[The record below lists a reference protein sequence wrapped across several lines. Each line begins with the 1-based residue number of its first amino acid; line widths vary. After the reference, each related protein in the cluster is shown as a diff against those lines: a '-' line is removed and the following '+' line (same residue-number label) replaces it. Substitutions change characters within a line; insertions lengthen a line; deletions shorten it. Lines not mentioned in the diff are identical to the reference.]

1 MSSAESGTKHHRVT
15 GAGLLVTLGII
26 YGDIGTSP
34 LYVLSAIF
42 SGRKVTE
49 ELVLGALSCV
59 FWTLTLLT
67 TIKYVTVTLRA
78 DNKGEGGIFS
88 LYTLVRRRSKWLL
101 MPAIIGGCA
110 LLADG
115 MITPPIS
122 VSSAVEGLDYLV
134 PGIPT
139 VKIVIIILS
148 ILFFV
153 QQFGTNVVG
162 RFFGPMMLVWF
173 GMLAVLGVWHLS
185 RNPAVLKAMNPWYAW
200 NLMANYPQGFFI
212 LGAVFLCTTGAEA
225 LYTDLG
231 HCGRQNIRVSWTF
244 VKVALLLN
252 YFGQGSLLLDLAGQT
267 ISADGKTWLG
277 LTPFY
282 SMMPHWFLPL
292 GIIIATVATIIAS
305 QALISGAY
313 TLIAEAIRLNLWPK
327 VRIKYPSLLK
337 GQIYV
342 PSANRLLWFGCI
354 LVTLYFQ
361 KAANME
367 AAYGLTITFNMLM
380 TTMLLG
386 VFLKQRGNSWLLVL
400 SAVVGFL
407 SIELTFLVA
416 NLDKFAHG
424 GYVSL
429 IMGLG
434 FFVVIW
440 SWYAARK
447 IRNRYT
453 EFVRLEEYYDT
464 LHNLSHDTSVGKYST
479 NLVYM
484 TSANNKYEIEWK
496 VIYSLLYKQP
506 KRADIYWF
514 VHVDVTDEPYTRS
527 CVVDVLVP
535 NDVIRVDFKLGFRVE
550 PRINQYFRRVV
561 TELVQRGIVDITSRY
576 SSLHDKNIIGDFRFV
591 VLDRVLTHDNELNFY
606 EKIVTALHK
615 LWKAL
620 CPGEEKA
627 FGLDTSIV
635 EVERVPLIVSKPR
648 EFSLD
653 IVLSS
658 GESDSSPAIR
668 SGSSAAN

>member
-1 MSSAESGTKHHRVT
+1 MSSSDHSKFHRLSA
-15 GAGLLVTLGII
+15 AGLLISLGII

-34 LYVLSAIF
+34 LYVLSAVL
-42 SGRKVTE
+42 GGKVVSE

-67 TIKYVTVTLRA
+67 TVKYVTVTLRA
-78 DNKGEGGIFS
+78 DNNGEGGIFS
-88 LYTLVRRRSKWLL
+88 LYTLVRRRGKWLII
-101 MPAIIGGCA
+101 PAIIGGCA

-122 VSSAVEGLDYLV
+122 VSSAVEGLDFLM

-139 VKIVIIILS
+139 VRIVIVILS
-148 ILFFV
+148 VLFFM
-153 QQFGTNVVG
+153 QQFGTNLVG
-162 RFFGPMMLVWF
+162 KLFGPIMFVWF
-173 GMLAVLGVWHLS
+173 MMLAVLGVWHLS
-185 RNPAVLKAMNPWYAW
+185 RNPAVLKALNPWYAW
-200 NLMANYPQGFFI
+200 NILVNYPQGFFL

-231 HCGRQNIRVSWTF
+231 HCGRANIRVSWAF
-244 VKVALLLN
+244 VKLTLVLN
-252 YFGQGSLLLDLAGQT
+252 YFGQGALMLDMIGQPMT
-267 ISADGKTWLG
+267 ADGKTWLG

-282 SMMPHWFLPL
+282 SMMPQWFLPV
-292 GIIIATVATIIAS
+292 GILIATAAAIIAS
-305 QALISGAY
+305 KAIISGAF

-327 VRIKYPSLLK
+327 VRIKYPSILK

-342 PSANRLLWFGCI
+342 PSANRLLWVGCI
-354 LVTLYFQ
+354 GVTLFFG

-367 AAYGLTITFNMLM
+367 AAYGLAITLDMIM
-380 TTMLLG
+380 TTMLLS
-386 VFLKQRGNSWLLVL
+386 VFLYSRSSSMLV
-400 SAVVGFL
+400 AVVTLVSFL
-407 SIELTFLVA
+407 AIEASFLVA
-416 NLDKFAHG
+416 NLGKFSHG
-424 GYVSL
+424 GWVTGV
-429 IMGLG
+429 MGFG
-434 FFVVIW
+434 IFTVIW
-440 SWYAARK
+440 SWYSARK

-464 LHNLSHDTSVGKYST
+464 LHNLSHDSSVSKYST

-514 VHVDVTDEPYTRS
+514 VHVDVTDEPYTRE

-550 PRINQYFRRVV
+550 PRINQYFRKVV

-576 SSLHDKNIIGDFRFV
+576 SSLHEKNIIGDFRFV

-606 EKIVTALHK
+606 EKIVTAMHK
-615 LWKAL
+615 LWKAM

-653 IVLSS
+653 ISLSS
-658 GESDSSPAIR
+658 DTAEKNKIAAR
-668 SGSSAAN
+668 S

>member
-1 MSSAESGTKHHRVT
+1 VDPGARHNRVSA
-15 GAGLLVTLGII
+15 AGVLISLGII

-42 SGRKVTE
+42 SGRTISE
-49 ELVLGALSCV
+49 ELVLGSLSCV

-67 TIKYVTVTLRA
+67 TIKYVTITLRA

-88 LYTLVRRRSKWLL
+88 LFTLVRRRARWLIV
-101 MPAIIGGCA
+101 PAVIGGCA

-122 VSSAVEGLDYLV
+122 VSSAVEGLDYLM

-139 VKIVIIILS
+139 VKIVLIILTA
-148 ILFFV
+148 LFFV
-153 QQFGTNVVG
+153 QQFGTNIVG
-162 RFFGPMMLVWF
+162 KFFGPFMMIWF
-173 GMLAVLGVWHLS
+173 SMLAILGTMYLVKNPSVLQAL
-185 RNPAVLKAMNPWYAW
+185 NPYYAYS
-200 NLMANYPQGFFI
+200 LLANYPKGFFI

-231 HCGRQNIRVSWTF
+231 HCGRGNIRVSWVF
-244 VKVALLLN
+244 VKTALLLN
-252 YFGQGSLLLDLAGQT
+252 YFGQGALLLGMNGQQIT
-267 ISADGKTWLG
+267 ADGKTLLG

-282 SMMPHWFLPL
+282 SMMPSWFLPA
-292 GIIIATVATIIAS
+292 GIVIATLATIIAS
-305 QALISGAY
+305 QAIISGAF

-327 VRIKYPSLLK
+327 VRIKYPSILK

-342 PSANRLLWFGCI
+342 PSANRLLWIGCMS
-354 LVTLYFQ
+354 VTLYFQ
-361 KAANME
+361 KAAYME
-367 AAYGLTITFNMLM
+367 AAYGLAITLNMIV
-380 TTMLLG
+380 TTLLLS
-386 VFLKQRGNSWLLVL
+386 VYLRMRGTSVPLLVL
-400 SAVVGFL
+400 MLGAFL
-407 SIELTFLVA
+407 SVELSFLVA
-416 NLDKFAHG
+416 NLDKFPHG

-429 IMGLG
+429 VVGLA

-447 IRNRYT
+447 IRNRYV

-464 LHNLSHDTSVGKYST
+464 LHNLSHDESISKYAT

-484 TSANNKYEIEWK
+484 TSANNRYEIEWK

-527 CVVDVLVP
+527 CIVDVLVP

-550 PRINQYFRRVV
+550 PRINQYFRKVV
-561 TELVQRGIVDITSRY
+561 TELVQQGVVDITSRY
-576 SSLHDKNIIGDFRFV
+576 ASLHEKNIIGDFRFV

-606 EKIVTALHK
+606 ERGVTSLHRF
-615 LWKAL
+615 WKML

-627 FGLDTSIV
+627 FGLDTSTV
-635 EVERVPLIVSKPR
+635 EVERVPLLVSKQR
-648 EFSLD
+648 EFNLD
-653 IVLSS
+653 ITM
-658 GESDSSPAIR
+658 SSPD
-668 SGSSAAN
+668 GSK

>member
-1 MSSAESGTKHHRVT
+1 MEVAVKSEHTGRHERVT
-15 GAGLLVTLGII
+15 LAGLLISLGII

-34 LYVLSAIF
+34 LYVLSAICN
-42 SGRKVTE
+42 GKTITR
-49 ELVLGALSCV
+49 ELIYGALSCV
-59 FWTLTLLT
+59 FWTLMLVTTL
-67 TIKYVTVTLRA
+67 KYVIVTLRA

-88 LYTLVRRRSKWLL
+88 LYTLVRRRGRWLIV
-101 MPAIIGGCA
+101 PAVIGGCA

-122 VSSAVEGLDYLV
+122 VSSAVEGLEYLL

-139 VKIVIIILS
+139 VKIVLLILS
-148 ILFFV
+148 FLFFV

-162 RFFGPMMLVWF
+162 RAFGPMMLVWF
-173 GMLAVLGVWHLS
+173 GMLAALG
-185 RNPAVLKAMNPWYAW
+185 AMHIRSHPEILQALNPWYAYH
-200 NLMANYPQGFFI
+200 LLTEYPKGFFI

-231 HCGRQNIRVSWTF
+231 HCGRGNIRVSWGF
-244 VKVALLLN
+244 VVTALLLN
-252 YFGQGSLLLDLAGQT
+252 YFGQGAFLMGIEGQAVSFEGKLA
-267 ISADGKTWLG
+267 SG

-282 SMMPHWFLPL
+282 ALMPGWFLPA
-292 GIIIATVATIIAS
+292 GIVIATTATVIAS
-305 QALISGAY
+305 QALISGTY

-342 PSANRLLWFGCI
+342 PSANRILWIGCCA
-354 LVTLYFQ
+354 VTLYFQ

-367 AAYGLTITFNMLM
+367 AAYGLAITLNMIV
-380 TTMLLG
+380 TSLLLS
-386 VFLKQRGNSWLLVL
+386 VWLRMRGNGVP
-400 SAVVGFL
+400 VVAGMLGGFL
-407 SIELTFLVA
+407 SVEVSFLLA
-416 NLDKFAHG
+416 NLDKFSHG

-429 IMGLG
+429 VMGLG
-434 FFVVIW
+434 FFTVIW

-447 IRNRYT
+447 IRNRYV
-453 EFVRLEEYYDT
+453 EFVRLEDYYDT
-464 LHNLSHDTSVGKYST
+464 LHNLSHDTSVGKYAT

-496 VIYSLLYKQP
+496 IIYSLLYKQP

-514 VHVDVTDEPYTRS
+514 VHVDVADEPYTRS
-527 CVVDVLVP
+527 CTVDVLVP

-550 PRINQYFRRVV
+550 PRINQYFRLVV
-561 TELVQRGIVDITSRY
+561 AELVQQGVVDITSRY
-576 SSLHDKNIIGDFRFV
+576 ASLHEKNIIGDFRFV
-591 VLDRVLTHDNELNFY
+591 VLDRVLTYDNELNFY
-606 EKIVTALHK
+606 EKIVTSLHR

-648 EFSLD
+648 EFNLD
-653 IVLSS
+653 ISVS
-658 GESDSSPAIR
+658 GIGA
-668 SGSSAAN
+668 GKQ

>member
-1 MSSAESGTKHHRVT
+1 MENPGRTEHSGRHARVT
-15 GAGLLVTLGII
+15 IAGLLVSLGII

-34 LYVLSAIF
+34 LYVLSAVCN
-42 SGRKVTE
+42 GKVLTRD
-49 ELVLGALSCV
+49 LIYGALSCV
-59 FWTLTLLT
+59 FWTLVLVT
-67 TIKYVTVTLRA
+67 TVKYVIVTLRA

-88 LYTLVRRRSKWLL
+88 LYTLVRRRGKWLIV
-101 MPAIIGGCA
+101 PAILGGCA

-122 VSSAVEGLDYLV
+122 VSSAVEGLEYLI

-139 VKIVIIILS
+139 VKIVLIILTG
-148 ILFFV
+148 LFFV
-153 QQFGTNVVG
+153 QQFGTNAVG
-162 RFFGPMMLVWF
+162 KAFGPMMLVWF
-173 GMLAVLGVWHLS
+173 GMLAVLGFAHIRHHPDVLQALNPYHAYHL
-185 RNPAVLKAMNPWYAW
+185 LTE
-200 NLMANYPQGFFI
+200 YPKGFFI

-231 HCGRQNIRVSWTF
+231 HCGRGNIRFTWAF
-244 VKVALLLN
+244 VLIALLLN
-252 YFGQGSLLLDLAGQT
+252 YFGQGAFLLGHEGETVSLE
-267 ISADGKTWLG
+267 GKMASG

-282 SMMPHWFLPL
+282 ALMPPWFLPF
-292 GIIIATVATIIAS
+292 GIVVATTATIIAS
-305 QALISGAY
+305 QALISGTY

-327 VRIKYPSLLK
+327 VRVKFPSMLK

-342 PSANRLLWFGCI
+342 PSANRILWLGCCG
-354 LVTLYFQ
+354 VTLYFQ

-367 AAYGLTITFNMLM
+367 AAYGLAITLNMIV
-380 TTMLLG
+380 TSLLLS
-386 VFLKQRGNSWLLVL
+386 VWLRMHGTKIP
-400 SAVVGFL
+400 VVVVTLGGFL
-407 SIELTFLVA
+407 AIEASFLVA
-416 NLDKFAHG
+416 NLDKFSHG

-429 IMGLG
+429 VMGLG
-434 FFVVIW
+434 FFTVIW

-447 IRNRYT
+447 IRNRYV
-453 EFVRLEEYYDT
+453 EFVRLEDYYDT
-464 LHNLSHDTSVGKYST
+464 LHNLSHDTSIGKYAT

-527 CVVDVLVP
+527 CTVDVLVP

-550 PRINQYFRRVV
+550 PRINQYFRKVV
-561 TELVQRGIVDITSRY
+561 TELVNKGVVDITSRY
-576 SSLHDKNIIGDFRFV
+576 ASLHEKNIIGDFRFI

-606 EKIVTALHK
+606 EKIVTSLHW
-615 LWKAL
+615 LWKSL

-653 IVLSS
+653 ISLSS
-658 GESDSSPAIR
+658 GEAEKQ
-668 SGSSAAN
+668 

>member
-1 MSSAESGTKHHRVT
+1 MEHPGRTEHTGRHEKVT
-15 GAGLLVTLGII
+15 IAGLLISLGII

-34 LYVLSAIF
+34 LYVLSAVCN
-42 SGRKVTE
+42 GKVLTRD
-49 ELVLGALSCV
+49 LIYGALSCV
-59 FWTLTLLT
+59 FWTLILVTTL
-67 TIKYVTVTLRA
+67 KYVIVTLRA

-88 LYTLVRRRSKWLL
+88 LYTLVRRRSKWLIV
-101 MPAIIGGCA
+101 PAIIGGCA

-122 VSSAVEGLDYLV
+122 VSSAIEGLEYLI

-139 VKIVIIILS
+139 VKIVLIILTF
-148 ILFFV
+148 LFFV
-153 QQFGTNVVG
+153 QQFGTNAVG
-162 RFFGPMMLVWF
+162 KAFGPMMLVWF
-173 GMLAVLGVWHLS
+173 GMLAVLGILHIRQHPEVLHALNPYYAYHL
-185 RNPAVLKAMNPWYAW
+185 LTT
-200 NLMANYPQGFFI
+200 YPKGFFI

-231 HCGRQNIRVSWTF
+231 HCGRGNIRVTWGF
-244 VKVALLLN
+244 VLTALLLN
-252 YFGQGSLLLDLAGQT
+252 YLGQGAYLIGHEGEMVSLE
-267 ISADGKTWLG
+267 GKMAAG

-282 SMMPHWFLPL
+282 ALMPPWFLPF
-292 GIIIATVATIIAS
+292 GIVIATTATIIAS
-305 QALISGAY
+305 QALISGTY

-327 VRIKYPSLLK
+327 VRIKFPSMLK

-342 PSANRLLWFGCI
+342 PSANRILWLGCCA
-354 LVTLYFQ
+354 VTLYFQ

-367 AAYGLTITFNMLM
+367 AAYGLAITLNMIV
-380 TTMLLG
+380 TSLLLS
-386 VFLKQRGNSWLLVL
+386 VWLRMHGTRIPLV
-400 SAVVGFL
+400 AVTLGGFL
-407 SIELTFLVA
+407 AIETSFLIA
-416 NLDKFAHG
+416 NLDKFSHG

-429 IMGLG
+429 VMGLG
-434 FFVVIW
+434 FFTVIW

-447 IRNRYT
+447 IRNRYV
-453 EFVRLEEYYDT
+453 EFVRLEDYYDT
-464 LHNLSHDTSVGKYST
+464 LHNLSNDGSIGKYAT

-496 VIYSLLYKQP
+496 IIYSLLYKQP

-527 CVVDVLVP
+527 CTVDVLIP

-550 PRINQYFRRVV
+550 PRVNQYFRKVV
-561 TELVQRGIVDITSRY
+561 TELVQKGVVDITSRY
-576 SSLHDKNIIGDFRFV
+576 SSLHEKNIIGDFRFI

-606 EKIVTALHK
+606 EKIVTSLHW
-615 LWKAL
+615 LWKTM

-648 EFSLD
+648 EFNLE
-653 IVLSS
+653 ITLSTEA
-658 GESDSSPAIR
+658 G
-668 SGSSAAN
+668 GK

>member
-1 MSSAESGTKHHRVT
+1 MSSADQSRHHRLSA
-15 GAGLLVTLGII
+15 AGLLVSLGII

-42 SGRKVTE
+42 AGKVVTE

-59 FWTLTLLT
+59 FWTLTILT
-67 TIKYVTVTLRA
+67 TFKYVTVTLRA
-78 DNKGEGGIFS
+78 DNNGEGGIFS
-88 LYTLVRRRSKWLL
+88 LYTLVRRRGKWLII
-101 MPAIIGGCA
+101 PAIIGGCA

-122 VSSAVEGLDYLV
+122 VSSAIEGLDYLV

-139 VKIVIIILS
+139 VKIVVIILS
-148 ILFFV
+148 VLFFM
-153 QQFGTNVVG
+153 QQFGTNLVG
-162 RFFGPMMLVWF
+162 RMFGPIMFIWF
-173 GMLAVLGVWHLS
+173 AMLAILGIWHLS
-185 RNPAVLKAMNPWYAW
+185 RNPSVLKAVNPWYAW
-200 NLMANYPQGFFI
+200 NILTNYPKGFFL

-231 HCGRQNIRVSWTF
+231 HCGRANIRVSWAF
-244 VKVALLLN
+244 VKTALLLN
-252 YFGQGSLLLDLAGQT
+252 YFGQGSLLLDMVGQT
-267 ISADGKTWLG
+267 ITPDGKTWLG

-282 SMMPHWFLPL
+282 SLMPHWFLPISIL
-292 GIIIATVATIIAS
+292 IATAAAIIAS
-305 QALISGAY
+305 QAIISGAF

-327 VRIKYPSLLK
+327 VRIKYPSILK

-342 PSANRLLWFGCI
+342 PSANRLLWVGCI
-354 LVTLYFQ
+354 SVTLYFGQ
-361 KAANME
+361 AANME
-367 AAYGLTITFNMLM
+367 AAYGLAITLDMIM
-380 TTMLLG
+380 TTLLLSVYLYSRSNVLVG
-386 VFLKQRGNSWLLVL
+386 LATLTVFLTIEGS
-400 SAVVGFL
+400 FL
-407 SIELTFLVA
+407 IA
-416 NLDKFAHG
+416 NLGKFSHG
-424 GYVSL
+424 GWVTGV
-429 IMGLG
+429 MGFG
-434 FFVVIW
+434 IFTVIW
-440 SWYAARK
+440 SWYSARK

-464 LHNLSHDTSVGKYST
+464 LHNLSHDSSVSKYAT

-514 VHVDVTDEPYTRS
+514 VHVDVTDEPYTRA
-527 CVVDVLVP
+527 CIVDVLVP

-550 PRINQYFRRVV
+550 PRINQYFRKVV

-576 SSLHDKNIIGDFRFV
+576 SSLHEKNIIGDFRFV
-591 VLDRVLTHDNELNFY
+591 VLDRVLTQDNELNFY
-606 EKIVTALHK
+606 EKMVTAMHK
-615 LWKAL
+615 LWKAM

-648 EFSLD
+648 EFSLE
-653 IVLSS
+653 IYLSS
-658 GESDSSPAIR
+658 PQQDSKER
-668 SGSSAAN
+668 LV

>member
-1 MSSAESGTKHHRVT
+1 MRRRGKVVEAGIKHNRAT
-15 GAGLLVTLGII
+15 LAGVLISLGII

-42 SGRKVTE
+42 SGHKVTE
-49 ELVLGALSCV
+49 ELVYGSLSCV

-67 TIKYVTVTLRA
+67 TIKYVVVTLRA

-88 LYTLVRRRSKWLL
+88 LFTLVRRRGRWLL
-101 MPAIIGGCA
+101 IPAVVGGCA

-122 VSSAVEGLDYLV
+122 VSSAIEGLDYLI

-139 VKIVIIILS
+139 VKIVLVILTL
-148 ILFFV
+148 LFFV

-173 GMLAVLGVWHLS
+173 VMLAVLGTWHLA
-185 RNPAVLKAMNPWYAW
+185 RNPQVLKALNPYYAY
-200 NLMANYPQGFFI
+200 NLLVNYPQGFFI

-231 HCGRQNIRVSWTF
+231 HCGRGNIRVSWVF
-244 VKVALLLN
+244 VKIALVLN
-252 YFGQGSLLLDLAGQT
+252 YFGQGSLLLDMAGQT

-282 SMMPHWFLPL
+282 SMMPQWFLPV
-292 GIIIATVATIIAS
+292 GIVIATIATIIAS

-327 VRIKYPSLLK
+327 VRIKYPSILK

-342 PSANRLLWFGCI
+342 PSANRLLWVGCCAI
-354 LVTLYFQ
+354 TLYFQ
-361 KAANME
+361 KAAHME
-367 AAYGLTITFNMLM
+367 SAYGLAITLNMMM
-380 TTMLLG
+380 TTMLLAM
-386 VFLKQRGNSWLLVL
+386 FLRSRGHTIML
-400 SAVVGFL
+400 VGFTL
-407 SIELTFLVA
+407 VAFISIEIAFLIA
-416 NLDKFAHG
+416 NLGKFSHG
-424 GYVSL
+424 GWVTL
-429 IMGLG
+429 VMGLG

-440 SWYAARK
+440 SWYSARK
-447 IRNRYT
+447 IRNRYV

-464 LHNLSHDTSVGKYST
+464 LHNLSHDTSISKYST

-514 VHVDVTDEPYTRS
+514 VHVDVTDEPYTRA
-527 CVVDVLVP
+527 CTVDVLVP
-535 NDVIRVDFKLGFRVE
+535 NDVIRIDFKLGFRVE

-561 TELVQRGIVDITSRY
+561 TELVQKGVVDITSRY
-576 SSLHDKNIIGDFRFV
+576 SSLHEKNIIGDFRFI

-606 EKIVTALHK
+606 EKIVTSLHRI
-615 LWKAL
+615 WKAL

-653 IVLSS
+653 ITLPS
-658 GESDSSPAIR
+658 GDIVK
-668 SGSSAAN
+668 

>member
-1 MSSAESGTKHHRVT
+1 MDHPAKMEHSGRHESVT
-15 GAGLLVTLGII
+15 FAGLLISLGII

-34 LYVLSAIF
+34 LYVLSAICT
-42 SGRKVTE
+42 GKVISRD
-49 ELVLGALSCV
+49 LIYGALSCV
-59 FWTLTLLT
+59 FWTLILVT
-67 TIKYVTVTLRA
+67 TFKYVVVTLRA

-88 LYTLVRRRSKWLL
+88 LYTLVRRRATWLIV
-101 MPAIIGGCA
+101 PAVIGGCA

-122 VSSAVEGLDYLV
+122 VSSAIEGLEYLM

-139 VKIVIIILS
+139 VKIVLIILTL
-148 ILFFV
+148 LFFV

-162 RFFGPMMLVWF
+162 KAFGPLMLVWF
-173 GMLAVLGVWHLS
+173 GMLAVLGVIHIRHHPEIVQALNPYYAYHL
-185 RNPAVLKAMNPWYAW
+185 LTT
-200 NLMANYPQGFFI
+200 YPKGFFI

-231 HCGRQNIRVSWTF
+231 HCGRGNIRVTWVF
-244 VKVALLLN
+244 VLSALLLN
-252 YFGQGSLLLDLAGQT
+252 YFGQGAYLLGLEGQSVSL
-267 ISADGKTWLG
+267 DGKIATG

-282 SMMPHWFLPL
+282 ALMPAWFLPF
-292 GIIIATVATIIAS
+292 GIVVATVATVIAS
-305 QALISGAY
+305 QALISGTY

-327 VRIKYPSLLK
+327 VRIKYPSMLK

-342 PSANRLLWFGCI
+342 PSANRVLWLGCCA
-354 LVTLYFQ
+354 VTLYFQ
-361 KAANME
+361 KAAFME
-367 AAYGLTITFNMLM
+367 AAYGLAITLNMIV
-380 TTMLLG
+380 TSLLLSVYLRMHG
-386 VFLKQRGNSWLLVL
+386 MRLPLLV
-400 SAVVGFL
+400 AMIGGFL
-407 SIELTFLVA
+407 TVEVSFLLA
-416 NLDKFAHG
+416 NLDKFSHG

-429 IMGLG
+429 VMGFG

-447 IRNRYT
+447 IRNRYV
-453 EFVRLEEYYDT
+453 EFVRLEDYYDT
-464 LHNLSHDTSVGKYST
+464 LHNLSNDSSIGKYAT

-496 VIYSLLYKQP
+496 IVYSLLYKQP

-514 VHVDVTDEPYTRS
+514 VHVDVTDEPYTRT
-527 CVVDVLVP
+527 CTVDVLVP

-550 PRINQYFRRVV
+550 PRINQYFRQVV
-561 TELVQRGIVDITSRY
+561 AELVQRGVVDITSRY
-576 SSLHDKNIIGDFRFV
+576 SSLHEKNIIGDFRFV

-606 EKIVTALHK
+606 EKIVTSLHR
-615 LWKAL
+615 LWRAM

-648 EFSLD
+648 EFTLD
-653 IVLSS
+653 ITVSS
-658 GESDSSPAIR
+658 G
-668 SGSSAAN
+668 GHKQ

>member
-1 MSSAESGTKHHRVT
+1 MSSADQSRHHRLSA
-15 GAGLLVTLGII
+15 AGLLVSLGII

-42 SGRKVTE
+42 AGKVVTE

-59 FWTLTLLT
+59 FWTLTILT
-67 TIKYVTVTLRA
+67 TFKYVTVTLRA
-78 DNKGEGGIFS
+78 DNNGEGGIFS
-88 LYTLVRRRSKWLL
+88 LYTLVRRRGKWLII
-101 MPAIIGGCA
+101 PAIIGGCA

-122 VSSAVEGLDYLV
+122 VSSAIEGLDYLV

-139 VKIVIIILS
+139 VKIVVIILS
-148 ILFFV
+148 VLFFM
-153 QQFGTNVVG
+153 QQFGTNLVG
-162 RFFGPMMLVWF
+162 RMFGPIMFIWF
-173 GMLAVLGVWHLS
+173 AMLAILGIWHLS
-185 RNPAVLKAMNPWYAW
+185 RNPGVFKAVNPWYAW
-200 NLMANYPQGFFI
+200 NILTNYPKGFFL

-231 HCGRQNIRVSWTF
+231 HCGRANIRVSWAF
-244 VKVALLLN
+244 VKTALLLN
-252 YFGQGSLLLDLAGQT
+252 YFGQGALLLDMVGQT
-267 ISADGKTWLG
+267 MTPDGKTWLG

-282 SMMPHWFLPL
+282 SLMPHWFLPISIL
-292 GIIIATVATIIAS
+292 IATAAAIIAS
-305 QALISGAY
+305 QAIISGAF

-327 VRIKYPSLLK
+327 VRIKYPSILK

-354 LVTLYFQ
+354 SVTLYFGQ
-361 KAANME
+361 AANME
-367 AAYGLTITFNMLM
+367 AAYGLAITLDMIM
-380 TTMLLG
+380 TTLLLS
-386 VFLKQRGNSWLLVL
+386 VYLYSRSNVLVGL
-400 SAVVGFL
+400 ATLTVFL
-407 SIELTFLVA
+407 SIEGSFLIA
-416 NLDKFAHG
+416 NLGKFSHG
-424 GYVSL
+424 GWVTGV
-429 IMGLG
+429 MGFG
-434 FFVVIW
+434 IFTVIW
-440 SWYAARK
+440 SWYSARK

-464 LHNLSHDTSVGKYST
+464 LHNLSHDSSVSKYAT

-514 VHVDVTDEPYTRS
+514 VHVDVTDEPYTRA
-527 CVVDVLVP
+527 CIVDVLVP

-550 PRINQYFRRVV
+550 PRINQYFRKVV

-576 SSLHDKNIIGDFRFV
+576 SSLHEKNIIGDFRFV
-591 VLDRVLTHDNELNFY
+591 VLDRVLTQDNELNFY
-606 EKIVTALHK
+606 EKMVTAMHK
-615 LWKAL
+615 LWKAM

-648 EFSLD
+648 EFSLE
-653 IVLSS
+653 IYLSS
-658 GESDSSPAIR
+658 PQQDSKER
-668 SGSSAAN
+668 LV

>member
-1 MSSAESGTKHHRVT
+1 MSSNDYSARHHRASF
-15 GAGLLVTLGII
+15 AGILISLGII

-34 LYVLSAIF
+34 LYVLSAI
-42 SGRKVTE
+42 GNGKVISKQ
-49 ELVLGALSCV
+49 LIYGGLSCV
-59 FWTLTLLT
+59 FWTLMLVT
-67 TIKYVTVTLRA
+67 TFKYVIVTLRA

-88 LYTLVRRRSKWLL
+88 LYTLVRRRSKWLI
-101 MPAIIGGCA
+101 MPAIVGGCA

-122 VSSAVEGLDYLV
+122 VSSAIEGLEVLF

-139 VKIVIIILS
+139 VKIVLGILTG
-148 ILFFV
+148 LFFV
-153 QQFGTNVVG
+153 QQFGTNAVG
-162 RFFGPMMLVWF
+162 RAFGPMMLVWF
-173 GMLAVLGVWHLS
+173 SMLAALGLMHISDHPDIIKAL
-185 RNPAVLKAMNPWYAW
+185 NPYYAIQ
-200 NLMANYPQGFFI
+200 LLTEYPKGFFI

-231 HCGRQNIRVSWTF
+231 HCGRGNIRVSWVF
-244 VKVALLLN
+244 VVTALLLN
-252 YFGQGSLLLDLAGQT
+252 YFGQGAFLMSQEGQM
-267 ISADGKTWLG
+267 ISTEGKLPSG

-282 SMMPHWFLPL
+282 GLMPEWFLPI
-292 GIIIATVATIIAS
+292 GIGIATIAAIIAS
-305 QALISGAY
+305 QALISGTY

-342 PSANRLLWFGCI
+342 PSANRILWLGCCG
-354 LVTLYFQ
+354 VTLYFQ

-367 AAYGLTITFNMLM
+367 AAYGLAITLNMIV
-380 TTMLLG
+380 TTLLLS
-386 VFLKQRGNSWLLVL
+386 VFLKINKTSTPLVML
-400 SAVVGFL
+400 NLAGFL
-407 SIELTFLVA
+407 SIELSFLVA
-416 NLDKFAHG
+416 NLEKFPHG

-429 IMGLG
+429 LMGLG

-440 SWYAARK
+440 SWYSARK

-464 LHNLSHDTSVGKYST
+464 LHNLSHDASVSKYST

-514 VHVDVTDEPYTRS
+514 VHVDVTDEPYTRE

-550 PRINQYFRRVV
+550 PRINQYFRKVV

-576 SSLHDKNIIGDFRFV
+576 SSLHEKNIIGDFRFV

-606 EKIVTALHK
+606 EKIVTAMHK
-615 LWKAL
+615 LWKAM

-653 IVLSS
+653 ISLSS
-658 GESDSSPAIR
+658 DTAEKDKIVAR
-668 SGSSAAN
+668 S

>member
-1 MSSAESGTKHHRVT
+1 MTENAVKTEHSGRHNRVT
-15 GAGLLVTLGII
+15 IGGLLISLGII

-34 LYVLSAIF
+34 LYVLSAICN
-42 SGRKVTE
+42 GKTITRD
-49 ELVLGALSCV
+49 LIYGGLSCV
-59 FWTLTLLT
+59 FWTLMLVTTL
-67 TIKYVTVTLRA
+67 KYVIVTLRA

-88 LYTLVRRRSKWLL
+88 LYTLVRRRGRWLIV
-101 MPAIIGGCA
+101 PAIIGGCA

-122 VSSAVEGLDYLV
+122 VSSAVEGLEYLM

-139 VKIVIIILS
+139 VKIVLLILTG
-148 ILFFV
+148 LFFV

-162 RFFGPMMLVWF
+162 RLFGPMMFIWF
-173 GMLAVLGVWHLS
+173 AMLGILGVWHIKSHPEVLHAL
-185 RNPAVLKAMNPWYAW
+185 NPYYAYH
-200 NLMANYPQGFFI
+200 LLAEYPQGFFI

-231 HCGRQNIRVSWTF
+231 HCGRGNIRVTWGF
-244 VKVALLLN
+244 VVIALLLN
-252 YFGQGSLLLDLAGQT
+252 YFGQGAYLVGLEGQAVSL
-267 ISADGKTWLG
+267 DGKVASG

-282 SMMPHWFLPL
+282 ALMPSWFLPA
-292 GIIIATVATIIAS
+292 GIVVATTATIIAS
-305 QALISGAY
+305 QALISGTY

-327 VRIKYPSLLK
+327 VRIKYPSMLK

-342 PSANRLLWFGCI
+342 PSANRILWLGCCA
-354 LVTLYFQ
+354 VTLYFQ
-361 KAANME
+361 KAAYME
-367 AAYGLTITFNMLM
+367 AAYGLAITLNMIV
-380 TTMLLG
+380 TSLLLS
-386 VFLKQRGNSWLLVL
+386 VWLRMRGHGIPLVAL
-400 SAVVGFL
+400 TLGGFL
-407 SIELTFLVA
+407 MIEISFLLA
-416 NLDKFAHG
+416 NLDKFSHG

-429 IMGLG
+429 VMGLA
-434 FFVVIW
+434 FFTVIW

-447 IRNRYT
+447 IRNRYV

-464 LHNLSHDTSVGKYST
+464 LHNLSNDTSIGKYAT

-496 VIYSLLYKQP
+496 IIYSLLYKQP

-514 VHVDVTDEPYTRS
+514 VHIDVSDEPYTRL
-527 CVVDVLVP
+527 CTVDVLVP

-550 PRINQYFRRVV
+550 PRINQYFRKVV
-561 TELVQRGIVDITSRY
+561 TELVQRGVVDITSRY
-576 SSLHDKNIIGDFRFV
+576 ASLQDKNIIGDFRFV

-606 EKIVTALHK
+606 EKIVTGLHR
-615 LWKAL
+615 LWKSL

-653 IVLSS
+653 ISLSS
-658 GESDSSPAIR
+658 GETHK
-668 SGSSAAN
+668 

>member
-1 MSSAESGTKHHRVT
+1 MSFELSDNRTEHSGRHERVT
-15 GAGLLVTLGII
+15 FAGLLISLGII

-34 LYVLSAIF
+34 LYVLSAI
-42 SGRKVTE
+42 GNGKVITRD
-49 ELVLGALSCV
+49 LIYGGLSCV
-59 FWTLTLLT
+59 FWTLMLVTTL
-67 TIKYVTVTLRA
+67 KYVIVTLRA

-88 LYTLVRRRSKWLL
+88 LYTLVRRRGRWLIV
-101 MPAIIGGCA
+101 PAIIGGCA

-122 VSSAVEGLDYLV
+122 VSSAIEGLEYLI

-139 VKIVIIILS
+139 VKIVLVILT

-162 RFFGPMMLVWF
+162 RAFGPMMMVWF
-173 GMLAVLGVWHLS
+173 VMLAALGLVHIGHHPEILHAV
-185 RNPAVLKAMNPWYAW
+185 NPYYAYK
-200 NLMANYPQGFFI
+200 LLTQYPNGFFI

-231 HCGRQNIRVSWTF
+231 HCGRGNIRVTWGF
-244 VKVALLLN
+244 VVIALLLN
-252 YFGQGSLLLDLAGQT
+252 YFGQGAFLMGLEGQSLTIEGK
-267 ISADGKTWLG
+267 ISAG

-282 SMMPHWFLPL
+282 ALMPAWFLPI
-292 GIIIATVATIIAS
+292 GIVIATTATVIAS
-305 QALISGAY
+305 QALISGTY

-327 VRIKYPSLLK
+327 VRIKYPSILK

-342 PSANRLLWFGCI
+342 PSANRILWFGCCAI
-354 LVTLYFQ
+354 TLYFQ

-367 AAYGLTITFNMLM
+367 AAYGLAITLNMIVTTLLLSVYLSMRGSRWPTIM
-380 TTMLLG
+380 TSLG
-386 VFLKQRGNSWLLVL
+386 
-400 SAVVGFL
+400 GFL
-407 SIELTFLVA
+407 TIEIAFLVA
-416 NLDKFAHG
+416 NLDKFPHG
-424 GYVSL
+424 GYVSVV
-429 IMGLG
+429 MGLG
-434 FFVVIW
+434 FFSVIW
-440 SWYAARK
+440 SWYSARK
-447 IRNRYT
+447 IRNRYV

-464 LHNLSHDTSVGKYST
+464 LHNLSHDTSIAKYAT
-479 NLVYM
+479 NLVYL

-496 VIYSLLYKQP
+496 IVYSLLYKQP

-514 VHVDVTDEPYTRS
+514 VHVDVTDEPYTREAT
-527 CVVDVLVP
+527 VDVLVP

-550 PRINQYFRRVV
+550 PRINQYFRKVV
-561 TELVQRGIVDITSRY
+561 TDLVQRGVVDITSRY
-576 SSLHDKNIIGDFRFV
+576 ASLHEKNIIGDFRFI

-653 IVLSS
+653 ITLS
-658 GESDSSPAIR
+658 GRGLER
-668 SGSSAAN
+668 